1 MTLKVGTLAEVN
13 QPTLLTQLAQCS
25 EAAYELRRYSRR
37 MLDDIKSTYICIH
50 LCNHMIFIEEI
61 TMATSSNDI

>member
-25 EAAYELRRYSRR
+25 EAAYYQLRRYSRR
-37 MLDDIKSTYICIH
+37 MLDDIKSTHIYIYTVYIYVYTYA
-50 LCNHMIFIEEI
+50 II
-61 TMATSSNDI
+61 